1 MKKMPFKMKGNPM
14 QRNFGIS
21 PLNKTSKEGRKRVEQ
36 YASGEKQVTV
46 KGDTRSYDELLALAK
61 KAEADGATDV
71 AKKLRDKAAKKK
83 SEMKAAQDYL
93 DTSI

>member
-1 MKKMPFKMKGNPM
+1 MKGNPM